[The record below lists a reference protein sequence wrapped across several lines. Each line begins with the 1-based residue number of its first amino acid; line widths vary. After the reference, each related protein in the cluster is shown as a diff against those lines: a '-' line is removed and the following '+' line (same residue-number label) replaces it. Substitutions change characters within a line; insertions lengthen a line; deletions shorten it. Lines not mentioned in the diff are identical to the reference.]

1 MGEREHLTGTPAQ
14 NCRGQ
19 RRPRWPLNNKSGDW
33 HNLDQLLKP
42 LLPLLSRSISAQTDS
57 MLLLLL
63 VFLLLLTG
71 VSACLVRHLFGRK
84 ELLQPRSSKAGRE
97 RERPLLNGLW
107 LASLNFQIIFVF
119 FVNWFLLFRI
129 NQLSMIPYWS
139 SWEGKLFL
147 IENPSTSQ
155 FYRFSSTESHAHRI
169 FRWKQAAELLLRLA
183 FRAAESGQRCYPLLR
198 YLRRAGFFLWVHWY
212 KILISL
218 RVAAAATAPV
228 LPRLGRVCEQEE
240 EAREEES
247 QGVCPSVGSSRQQ
260 RWKKEPETCRQK
272 EEDKKVLKAKR
283 TRLGDIEEWIYRDGT
298 WRYVWGHSHLV
309 IKKVLWFYVFE

>member
-97 RERPLLNGLW
+97 RETATKW
-107 LASLNFQIIFVF
+107 FVTSELKF
-119 FVNWFLLFRI
+119 SNSFCVLC
-129 NQLSMIPYWS
+129 QLV
-139 SWEGKLFL
+139 
-147 IENPSTSQ
+147 ST
-155 FYRFSSTESHAHRI
+155 FSY
-169 FRWKQAAELLLRLA
+169 QPA
-183 FRAAESGQRCYPLLR
+183 FNDS
-198 YLRRAGFFLWVHWY
+198 
-212 KILISL
+212 ILIK
-218 RVAAAATAPV
+218 
-228 LPRLGRVCEQEE
+228 LGRKTFFN
-240 EAREEES
+240 
-247 QGVCPSVGSSRQQ
+247 
-260 RWKKEPETCRQK
+260 WKPQHFSILQ
-272 EEDKKVLKAKR
+272 VL
-283 TRLGDIEEWIYRDGT
+283 
-298 WRYVWGHSHLV
+298 
-309 IKKVLWFYVFE
+309 